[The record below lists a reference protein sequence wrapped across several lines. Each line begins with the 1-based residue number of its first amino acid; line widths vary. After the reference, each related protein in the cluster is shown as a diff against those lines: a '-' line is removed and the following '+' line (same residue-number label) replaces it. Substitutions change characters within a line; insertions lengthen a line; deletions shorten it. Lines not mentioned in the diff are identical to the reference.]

1 LSDIVKTFWS
11 KLYAWALPSTFL
23 LGAFWLLVYP
33 SVPSLHEVIRVSSS
47 PEKSALFVA
56 ITALI
61 AFTLNSCSAFLY
73 RVLEGYL
80 LWPKWLQRIA
90 VARQLRLKHELQ
102 RDMDSGGWARGLAL
116 EKLARYPLRDEQ
128 VGPTKFGNA
137 IRSFETYGKTRFNL
151 DSQTLW
157 YELYACAPKQLQNA
171 IETARSSVDFFV
183 AMTYLS
189 FLFALMSLLLAL
201 SRFGSPKLFFP
212 SAGAFGLTL
221 LSHWFAVRTTAEW
234 SYSVQALVNIG
245 RIKLAEQL
253 GLRVPDT
260 LEAEKEMWGL
270 TTSYV
275 FWSKLEIG
283 AKLDAFRT
291 RKDLSTGNPG
301 KVAEEKNSDTEEK
314 MNDTED
320 SEDE

>member
-1 LSDIVKTFWS
+1 LSDIVKTFWG

-23 LGAFWLLVYP
+23 VGAFWLLVYP
-33 SVPSLHEVIRVSSS
+33 SVPYLYGAIRVSSS
-47 PEKSALFVA
+47 SEKSALFVA

-80 LWPKWLQRIA
+80 LWPKWLQKIA
-90 VARQLRLKHELQ
+90 VKRQLRLKHELQ
-102 RDMDSGGWARGLAL
+102 RDVDRGGWARGLAL

-128 VGPTKFGNA
+128 VVPTKFGNA

-157 YELYACAPKQLQNA
+157 YELCASAPKYLQSA

-189 FLFALMSLLLAL
+189 FLFALMSLFLAL
-201 SRFGSPKLFFP
+201 SGFGSPNLFIV
-212 SAGAFGLTL
+212 SVGAFGLTL

-245 RIKLAEQL
+245 RIKLADQL

-270 TTSYV
+270 ATSYV
-275 FWSKLEIG
+275 FWSKPELG
-283 AKLDAFRT
+283 AKLDPFRT
-291 RKDLSTGNPG
+291 RKDQSSGNTG
-301 KVAEEKNSDTEEK
+301 KVAEEKASDAE
-314 MNDTED
+314 NGED
-320 SEDE
+320 

>member
-23 LGAFWLLVYP
+23 VGAFWLLVYP
-33 SVPSLHEVIRVSSS
+33 SVPSLHGAIRLSTSS
-47 PEKSALFVA
+47 EKSALFVA

-80 LWPKWLQRIA
+80 FWPNWLQRIA
-90 VARQLRLKHELQ
+90 VKRQLRLKHELQ
-102 RDMDSGGWARGLAL
+102 RDMDSGGWVRGLAL

-128 VGPTKFGNA
+128 VVPTKFGNA

-157 YELYACAPKQLQNA
+157 YELCASAPKQLQNS

-189 FLFALMSLLLAL
+189 ALFALMSLFLAL

-212 SAGAFGLTL
+212 SAGAFVLAL
-221 LSHWFAVRTTAEW
+221 LSHGFAVRTTAEW

-270 TTSYV
+270 ATSYV
-275 FWSKLEIG
+275 FWSKPEVG
-283 AKLDAFRT
+283 AKLDAFRA
-291 RKDLSTGNPG
+291 RKDPSSGDPG
-301 KVAEEKNSDTEEK
+301 KVAEDKNSVTEEK
-314 MNDTED
+314 SSD
-320 SEDE
+320 SEDGGD

>member
-1 LSDIVKTFWS
+1 MSDIVKTFWG
-11 KLYAWALPSTFL
+11 KLYAWALPSTFFV
-23 LGAFWLLVYP
+23 GAFWLLVYP
-33 SVPSLHEVIRVSSS
+33 SVPCLHGAIRVSSS
-47 PEKSALFVA
+47 SEKSALFVA

-80 LWPKWLQRIA
+80 LWPKCVQK
-90 VARQLRLKHELQ
+90 VAIKRQLRLKHELQ
-102 RDMDSGGWARGLAL
+102 RDVDSGGWARGLAL
-116 EKLARYPLRDEQ
+116 EKLARYPMRDEQ
-128 VGPTKFGNA
+128 VVPTRFGNA

-157 YELYACAPKQLQNA
+157 YELCASAPKYLQSA

-189 FLFALMSLLLAL
+189 FLFGLTSLFLAL
-201 SRFGSPKLFFP
+201 SRFGSPKLFIV

-260 LEAEKEMWGL
+260 LEAEKEMWGFA
-270 TTSYV
+270 TSYV
-275 FWSKLEIG
+275 FWSKPEIG
-283 AKLDAFRT
+283 AKLDPFRT
-291 RKDLSTGNPG
+291 SSGNTG
-301 KVAEEKNSDTEEK
+301 KVAEEKDSDA
-314 MNDTED
+314 ED
-320 SEDE
+320 GQD